1 MRSLS
6 RYRRTRS
13 AFTLVELLVS
23 ITIFVILA
31 TLTISAFRDS
41 KHDKVASAARQV
53 TASING
59 ARSRAVKAG
68 EPRGI
73 RLIRDPNDPWLITGV
88 QYIGSGQVTNG
99 SARVQ
104 INQRGDVR
112 LRLPAAQTGVWNDL
126 SNLGLF
132 KAGARIRIPADET
145 GRWYTVATNGF
156 SPATDTI
163 EIVGKLE
170 RSQWSDA
177 AQPLPRYAP
186 NPFIYSPQRNYFHIE
201 DNIDPQLIVPNTA
214 AFQGTPDED
223 ANNNGTMEP
232 GEDVNSNGFLDRWT
246 NTVPIAYL
254 LRLNTQE
261 LPDTEPISFPPGIVI
276 DLLASQF
283 PNSWKAF
290 EDVNQNGLLDAS
302 ENDGNVFSGNAYPDD
317 DADGVLDEVNFD
329 IPISPSGAVVGP
341 LLGSGPIIL
350 CVCARD
356 DIDRKQALAGY
367 DPATTGFRRAGGTF
381 RTPQVPGDFENYS
394 DPNSAAYNAEAPSSE
409 RKLVTLIPQTGLV
422 YVADVLGT
430 DADTNGWADTPFTY
444 ARTGRERP

>member
-1 MRSLS
+1 MHSLFIH
-6 RYRRTRS
+6 RKRIRN

-31 TLTISAFRDS
+31 TLTVSAFRDS
-41 KHDKVASAARQV
+41 KHDKVASAARQI

-73 RLIRDPNDPWLITGV
+73 RLIRDLNDPWLITGI
-88 QYIGSGQVTNG
+88 QYIGSGQLTNG
-99 SARVQ
+99 TARVQ

-112 LRLPAAQTGVWNDL
+112 LRLPAGQTGVWTDL

-132 KAGARIRIPADET
+132 KASARIRIPADES
-145 GRWYTVATNGF
+145 GRWYTVATRGF

-163 EIVGKLE
+163 EIVGKIDTA
-170 RSQWSDA
+170 QWIES
-177 AQPLPRYAP
+177 
-186 NPFIYSPQRNYFHIE
+186 NPPGLGRVYF
-201 DNIDPQLIVPNTA
+201 DLDRTVSNNVAN
-214 AFQGTPDED
+214 QGTPDED
-223 ANNNGTMEP
+223 TNNNGTIDP
-232 GEDVNSNGFLDRWT
+232 GEDVNGNGFLDRWT
-246 NTVPIAYL
+246 NTVPIPYL

-261 LPDTEPISFPPGIVI
+261 LPDTEPISFPPGIVV

-290 EDVNQNGLLDAS
+290 EDVNQNGLLDAN
-302 ENDGNVFSGNAYPDD
+302 ENDGYVFSGSSYPDD

-350 CVCARD
+350 YVCARD
-356 DIDRKQALAGY
+356 DIDRKQALTGY
-367 DPATTGFRRAGGTF
+367 DPATTGFRRAGGAF
-381 RTPQVPGDFENYS
+381 RAPQVPGDFENYS